1 MVKNIIKFLVSGFAV
16 YATAYLLNGV
26 TVSDFKV
33 ALIVALVLAALNL
46 LVKPIL
52 TILSLPITIL
62 SLGLFTFVIDAL
74 MVLIASKIVPG
85 FTVDGFLT
93 AIMFSLVLSI
103 VSFVLHKVID

>member
-93 AIMFSLVLSI
+93 AIVFSLVLSV
-103 VSFVLHKVID
+103 VSFVLHKIIN